1 MKKGLAILLAVLCL
15 LLCACHRD
23 VDTAPQTISLTNVYT
38 AAPLSAPEMQADVS
52 SCQPFVYGDS
62 LYLFDRIQN
71 LYLYYYY
78 RVDYFNA
85 IRLHSKYPD
94 KPLNPPTSTVTDLV
108 EAVLTDEELEAFRDL
123 IRGAVL
129 YTGQDDMVT
138 QILSEELD
146 PYFAGDRTAEA
157 TAEII
162 EKRVG
167 IYLAE

>member
-1 MKKGLAILLAVLCL
+1 MIKDHLPITETGLQKATEA
-15 LLCACHRD
+15 R
-23 VDTAPQTISLTNVYT
+23 
-38 AAPLSAPEMQADVS
+38 
-52 SCQPFVYGDS
+52 
-62 LYLFDRIQN
+62 
-71 LYLYYYY
+71 YYYY
-78 RVDYFNA
+78 RVDFNA

-108 EAVLTDEELEAFRDL
+108 EAVLTDDEIDALRDL

-129 YTGQDDMVT
+129 STGQDDMVS

-162 EKRVG
+162 EKRAG